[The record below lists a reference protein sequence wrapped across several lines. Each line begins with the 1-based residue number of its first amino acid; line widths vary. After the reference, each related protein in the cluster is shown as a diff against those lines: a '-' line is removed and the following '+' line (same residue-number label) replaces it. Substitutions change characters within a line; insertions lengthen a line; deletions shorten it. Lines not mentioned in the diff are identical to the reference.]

1 MMTIENAINRLED
14 IVSGCYKKKFPKS
27 KLRRN
32 TEEAVKLIRFDFMT
46 MSRINNPNVKLESFT
61 KIVDIVLDDT
71 LMASNS
77 SLTYKEY
84 CKNKA
89 ELHTIMK
96 YPDVI
101 DECINCC
108 DVIQKRISEGA
119 DIIKNDT
126 MSVQKLSKKYYHKY
140 LYFKDDL
147 IGSQYVWVKNI
158 HLDEEGHFQID
169 GVMLY
174 TDIQKSI
181 FGLKEIENFPVEDFN
196 DFGDPKNPFTKCEDL
211 DEALK
216 QPIDRRLKSHI
227 VTLDEVAEDIL
238 FVFTLFNDIHLP
250 PMGNLLKSIRSH
262 QNYK

>member
-14 IVSGCYKKKFPKS
+14 IVSGCYKKKFLKS

-61 KIVDIVLDDT
+61 KVVDIVLDDT
-71 LMASNS
+71 LMASNT

-84 CKNKA
+84 CKNKM
-89 ELHTIMK
+89 ESHDIMK
-96 YPDVI
+96 YPDI
-101 DECINCC
+101 LDECVNCC
-108 DVIQKRISEGA
+108 DVILKRISEGA
-119 DIIKNDT
+119 DVIKNDT
-126 MSVQKLSKKYYHKY
+126 MSVQKLSKRYYHKY

-147 IGSQYVWVKNI
+147 IGSQYVWVKSI

-169 GVMLY
+169 GVLLY

-196 DFGDPKNPFTKCEDL
+196 DFGDPENPFTRCEDL
-211 DEALK
+211 DAALK

-238 FVFTLFNDIHLP
+238 FIFTWFNDIHLP